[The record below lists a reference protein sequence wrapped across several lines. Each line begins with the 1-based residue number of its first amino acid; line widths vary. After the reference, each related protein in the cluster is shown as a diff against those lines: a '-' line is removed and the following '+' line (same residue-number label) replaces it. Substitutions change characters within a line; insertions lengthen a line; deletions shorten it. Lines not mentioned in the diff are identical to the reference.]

1 MCDFSLGT
9 TLSGWRDVKIQELTD
24 DLAELRSC
32 VNKEV
37 GPGPHSLSRSSPV
50 PNKPYGFCGRKAP
63 RKKKKEADP
72 PTQPSFCEALYPIVY
87 QRIHRTSDSS
97 TLTQWFLLT
106 TLSRMEFF

>member
-1 MCDFSLGT
+1 MCNFSLGT

-63 RKKKKEADP
+63 RKKKTVSRAQNLCEQGSGP
-72 PTQPSFCEALYPIVY
+72 RLSFVI
-87 QRIHRTSDSS
+87 S
-97 TLTQWFLLT
+97 
-106 TLSRMEFF
+106 FFPRRY